1 MPTSL
6 KHNTVTNLPPRRSA
20 LSEEKTERAIAIGV
34 FCTIVF
40 HVLLFLLAPY
50 FPVDKLTGHHSNLD
64 TIANRQNKS
73 FDIQLENPEPKPQP
87 DPFKFVETNPDAPE
101 NEPDKTNA
109 FSNRNQQSAQQEA
122 PKERD
127 PENRPSVKGQDAIK
141 NDSAIVSGDFAK
153 PQDGANVTPMTT
165 PTPVTEQQQQAQQAR
180 AEQIP
185 LSGFDKT
192 EGLSPDG
199 VATNIA
205 KDNKAR
211 TNEAKEL
218 IEGARDGKA
227 PDGSL
232 TNTQV
237 TATKPQPKPRP
248 RLTQARQN
256 VLQNRLSGTSNIGIL
271 GIDAR
276 WSEYGE
282 YMQELIEIVQ
292 RSWYAILENSKIAP
306 KSGTHVIVT
315 FRLNSSGEV
324 TIQSVEETAGKPGAY
339 ACQSAI
345 TERQPY
351 RKWTDQMIAVLGNE
365 QSITFSFYYW

>member
-1 MPTSL
+1 VSTSL
-6 KHNTVTNLPPRRSA
+6 QPNPLRPQQRRSA
-20 LSEEKTERAIAIGV
+20 LAEQKRDRAIEIGI
-34 FCTIVF
+34 FCTIAF
-40 HVLLFLLAPY
+40 HVLLFVVAPY
-50 FPVDKLTGHHSNLD
+50 FPVDKLTGDHSNLAA
-64 TIANRQNKS
+64 IAARKNKT
-73 FDIQLENPEPKPQP
+73 FDFELANPPSTPPQP

-122 PKERD
+122 PPEKD

-141 NDSAIVSGDFAK
+141 NESAIVTGNLSK
-153 PQDGANVTPMTT
+153 PQDGAAVTPSST
-165 PTPVTEQQQQAQQAR
+165 PSQEAEQQAQQAK

-185 LSGFDKT
+185 LSGFEKT
-192 EGLSPDG
+192 EGQSPDG
-199 VATNIA
+199 VATNVA
-205 KDNKAR
+205 KDSR
-211 TNEAKEL
+211 SQTTNATEL
-218 IEGARDGKA
+218 VEGAKDGKA
-227 PDGSL
+227 ADGGFVT
-232 TNTQV
+232 TNQV
-237 TATKPQPKPRP
+237 SKPQPKPRP

-256 VLQNRLSGTSNIGIL
+256 VLQNRLAGTTNIGIL

-292 RSWYAILENSKIAP
+292 AQWYSILRNSAISP

-315 FRLNSSGEV
+315 FRLNSAGEV
-324 TIQSVEETAGKPGAY
+324 TIQSVEETAGKPGTY

-351 RKWTDQMIAVLGNE
+351 RKWTDQMIAVLGTE